1 MYTQHW
7 KLSCRPFENRCDA
20 AFYYPA
26 ELHQAAVLKLHYTIE
41 NRRSAALLCGPT
53 GIGKTFLIQALRK
66 QLGPAFRDVTNLVF
80 PALEPSQWLCYFV
93 DALDAAQSGSS
104 TNTSSA
110 LTRFEKILLGQIE
123 AKKHP
128 TIIVDEA
135 HLLEQY
141 NLLEPLRLLL
151 NVAADRAPG
160 EAAWTLVLVGQ
171 EVAMAQVERYPAL
184 DERLAVKCM
193 VGRMRPEETLSYIQ
207 HRLRVAG
214 GDASQIFQSDAL
226 EAIECLSQGLPRRI
240 NRLCDLALMI
250 GYAEEMP
257 RINAEVIDS
266 VHADLAAPM

>member
-135 HLLEQY
+135 HLLEHY

-171 EVAMAQVERYPAL
+171 EVARLKSNVIRRSI
-184 DERLAVKCM
+184 ERLQLNAWSSHAP
-193 VGRMRPEETLSYIQ
+193 RRNAQLHQ
-207 HRLRVAG
+207 HRPSCWRRCQPDLPKAMHSKPSR
-214 GDASQIFQSDAL
+214 
-226 EAIECLSQGLPRRI
+226 CLSQGLPRRI
-240 NRLCDLALMI
+240 NRLCDLALML
-250 GYAEEMP
+250 ATP
-257 RINAEVIDS
+257 KKCLASTPEVIDS

>member
-41 NRRSAALLCGPT
+41 NRRAAGLLCGPT
-53 GIGKTFLIQALRK
+53 GVGKTFLIQALRK
-66 QLGPAFRDVTNLVF
+66 QLSLPFQAVTNLVF
-80 PALEPSQWLCYFV
+80 PALDQTQWLCYFADAV
-93 DALDAAQSGSS
+93 DAAHSGNS
-104 TNTSSA
+104 TTTATA
-110 LTRFEKILLGQIE
+110 LSRFEKALLSSID
-123 AKKHP
+123 AKTHP
-128 TIIVDEA
+128 TVIVDEA

-141 NLLEPLRLLL
+141 DLLEPLRLML

-171 EVAMAQVERYPAL
+171 EITMAQVERYQAL
-184 DERLAVKCM
+184 DERLAVKCL
-193 VGRMRPEETLSYIQ
+193 VGRMKPEETLSYIQ
-207 HRLRVAG
+207 HRLRVAH
-214 GDASQIFQSDAL
+214 GDASQIFEPAAL

-250 GYAEEMP
+250 GYAEEMH
-257 RINAEVIDS
+257 RVSAEVIDS
-266 VHADLAAPM
+266 VHADLAAPL